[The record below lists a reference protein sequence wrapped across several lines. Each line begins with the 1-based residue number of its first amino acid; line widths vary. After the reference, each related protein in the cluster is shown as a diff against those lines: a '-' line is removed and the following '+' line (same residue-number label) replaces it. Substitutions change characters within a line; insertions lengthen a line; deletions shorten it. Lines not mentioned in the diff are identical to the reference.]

1 MSAVQACPQERAATK
16 RRAHLP
22 SLLANAAIAGLW
34 LWLYWPLARYL
45 SIIFSREDFRTNQI
59 ILVIVLLL
67 IAARVRQA
75 GFHLSPDARPQWA
88 PLPLTLAL
96 GGSLLYLA
104 AERFL
109 NVNTLSAALFG
120 LASYGLL
127 GLWLAPQRWRH
138 GLPAVLLL
146 IGALPF
152 GDHLQTFI
160 GYPMRLLTAA
170 LVRDGL
176 AAAGVVSLGVDT
188 ILIFENGV
196 SQVDLPCS
204 GVKSLWTGG
213 LFLIA
218 ATWIERRPL
227 NGRWLVTAVTFALL
241 LFLAN
246 LTRVAVLVVVGEV
259 LNWRLAATMLHV
271 PLGVLGFVAACGAA
285 VWLLRRQQ
293 PFAASKAPDTPV
305 SNGDSTARPVW
316 LAPALI
322 TVVTLMALAYTARP
336 QSTLGQAPAWRFSDP
351 LLTNP
356 MPLKPDELS
365 WLTRDGAE
373 SADRYQF
380 QWGELSGS
388 MLFITSRTWRAHHRP
403 ERCFEVYGL
412 SLDDS
417 RTHLVTA
424 DAPVRFVLFG
434 DGVWRSLYSATYWFQ
449 SSSQITDDY
458 GTRMWADLARER
470 DRWVL
475 VSILFDG
482 VVDPAAPDVEAF
494 YLALQ
499 ESVGEALQNR

>member
-1 MSAVQACPQERAATK
+1 MSSVQACPQERAATSH
-16 RRAHLP
+16 RPHRP
-22 SLLANAAIAGLW
+22 SLLANAAIAVLW
-34 LWLYWPLARYL
+34 LWLYWPLAGYL

-59 ILVIVLLL
+59 ILLIALLL

-75 GFHLSPDARPQWA
+75 GFQLRPDARPQWA

-127 GLWLAPQRWRH
+127 GLWLAPPRWRQ
-138 GLPAVLLL
+138 GLPALLLL

-160 GYPMRLLTAA
+160 GYPMRLLTAS
-170 LVRDGL
+170 VIRDGL
-176 AAAGVVSLGVDT
+176 AAAGVAAVGIDT
-188 ILIFENGV
+188 ILVFENGV

-204 GVKSLWTGG
+204 GIKSLWTGG

-227 NGRWLVTAVTFALL
+227 NGRWLVTAVIFALL

-246 LTRVAVLVVVGEV
+246 LTRVTVLVVVGEV
-259 LNWRLAATMLHV
+259 LTWRLAATMLHV
-271 PLGVLGFVAACGAA
+271 PLGVLGFVAVCGAA

-293 PFAASKAPDTPV
+293 PFAPPNAPATPV
-305 SNGDSTARPVW
+305 SDDTSARPAW
-316 LAPALI
+316 LAPLLMTA
-322 TVVTLMALAYTARP
+322 VALMALAYTARP
-336 QSTLGQAPAWRFSDP
+336 QSTLSQPPVWHFSSE
-351 LLTNP
+351 LITKP
-356 MPLKPDELS
+356 MPLKPNELN

-380 QWGELSGS
+380 QWGHLSGS

-424 DAPVRFVLFG
+424 DVPVRFVLFG
-434 DGVWRSLYSATYWFQ
+434 DGARRSLYSATYWFQ

-458 GTRMWADLARER
+458 GTRMWADLAPQR
-470 DRWVL
+470 DHWVL

-499 ESVGEALQNR
+499 ESVGHALQNR